1 MHCIFACM
9 MSGIFSKKVLL
20 LVCFIASGYSSMGQI
35 SNWTQMLN
43 GELEGGDIRSYLYH
57 KGVLYAGAR
66 GGIFKT
72 SDKGLQWTYTSY
84 GIGLENSTE
93 INWLTQLNDTLFAAT
108 TYGLAK
114 STDAG
119 VTWTSCT
126 DPGDLRQYI
135 DRVFTLGNRIVVTAK
150 TPGNQW
156 KMFSSTDYGKTW
168 TSGAH
173 IFTKRPHVY
182 KVRNDFVIIDRG
194 PDSLYTTTDG
204 LTITHFP
211 TLNLPPGAV
220 LESFAGDTAVTSKY
234 VYAIVDYTGVYRLN
248 LTNGVWE
255 DSVNT
260 IYPRAELYNLYYY
273 NNKLIVCGID
283 YNPYFKPNMY
293 ISYDQGL
300 NWLKL
305 PAPFGV
311 QFPMMQ
317 QVVWMG
323 GNDMMAV
330 FYYENFY
337 SSNGGLNW
345 GKRSGG
351 LYASK
356 STFSLASGNA
366 LLTSFSYKGIIR
378 STDNGLN
385 WNLSNTG
392 IDSPEIFVNDIIKT
406 RDRVY
411 ASLKVHLGDTM
422 RLYQSA
428 NNGVSWTRCKVP
440 TGIYEFDLIGSNDS
454 TLFIRNRTGSNVFVY
469 RTTDYGQSFEN
480 VHSKLPVELTTGV
493 GSVTAIIGAR
503 DTLMIQGKDAL
514 GYSKIFISTDNAET
528 FTAVNTGVPTAVG
541 SEVLKVLPGTSYF
554 LAVCRNFTDSI
565 KYFVNGKWV
574 NAKGQNLP
582 EQPKLYVVDQVGE
595 RLFAATNRGVYLS
608 INFGYSWIF
617 VDNGPYGGVSIG
629 KFFATPQYLFVSTQ
643 NDGIWRNTLQV
654 GISPGQ
660 NPSAATAVVY
670 PNPAHNISV
679 IQLPGVCTQQ
689 AQFTVFDIQGKKVHS
704 ETVQPG
710 QREIALT
717 TSGWMNG
724 LYFFKLNGKEMVAG
738 KIVVQH

>member
-1 MHCIFACM
+1 MYYIFAFM
-9 MSGIFSKKVLL
+9 ILKIFSKKLL
-20 LVCFIASGYSSMGQI
+20 LGVCLIASGYASIAQI

-57 KGVLYAGAR
+57 KGVLYAGTR

-72 SDKGLQWTYTSY
+72 TDKGLQWTYTSN
-84 GIGLENSTE
+84 GIGFENSLE

-126 DPGDLRQYI
+126 DPGDMRQYI
-135 DRVFTLGNRIVVTAK
+135 DRVFAIGNRLVVTAK

-168 TSGAH
+168 VSGSH
-173 IFTKRPHVY
+173 IFIKRPYIY
-182 KVRNDFVIIDRG
+182 KVRNDFVLIDRG
-194 PDSLYTTTDG
+194 SDSLYTTTDG

-211 TLNLPPGAV
+211 TINLPPGAI
-220 LESFAGDTAVTSKY
+220 LESFTGDTAVTSNY
-234 VYAIVDYTGVYRLN
+234 VYAIVDYAGIYRLN

-260 IYPRAELYNLYYY
+260 IYPRAELYNLYYF
-273 NNKLIVCGID
+273 NNKLIVCGVD
-283 YNPYFKPNMY
+283 YNPYFKPNLY

-300 NWLKL
+300 NWLRL

-317 QVVWMG
+317 QVIWMG
-323 GNDMMAV
+323 GNDMMAT

-356 STFSLASGNA
+356 STFSLTLGNTI
-366 LLTSFSYKGIIR
+366 LTSFSYKGIIR

-392 IDSPEIFVNDIIKT
+392 IDSPEIFVNDLIKT

-428 NNGVSWTRCKVP
+428 NNGVTWTRCTLP
-440 TGIYEFDLIGSNDS
+440 TGMYEFDLLGYNDS

-469 RTTDYGQSFEN
+469 RSTNYGQSFEN
-480 VHSKLPVELTTGV
+480 VQTKLPVELTTGV
-493 GSVTAIIGAR
+493 GSVTSIIGAR
-503 DTLMIQGKDAL
+503 DTLLIHGKDAL
-514 GYSKIFISTDNAET
+514 GYSKLFISTDNAET
-528 FTAVNTGVPTAVG
+528 FTGVNNGVPSAVG
-541 SEVLKVLPGTSYF
+541 SEVLKVLPGSSYF
-554 LAVCRNFTDSI
+554 LAVIRNFTDSI
-565 KYFVNGKWV
+565 KYFINGKWI

-582 EQPKLYVVDQVGE
+582 EQPKLFTLDQVGE
-595 RLFAATNRGVYLS
+595 RLFAATNRGVYVS
-608 INFGYSWIF
+608 INYGYSWIF
-617 VDNGPYGGVSIG
+617 VDYGPYGGVAIS

-654 GISPGQ
+654 GIAPKQS
-660 NPSAATAVVY
+660 PSAGIAVVY
-670 PNPAHNISV
+670 PNPAQNKAV
-679 IQLPGVCTQQ
+679 IQLPSAFTQPMQ
-689 AQFTVFDIQGKKVHS
+689 LVVFDIQGKMMYSQTAEAGENKL
-704 ETVQPG
+704 EL
-710 QREIALT
+710 I
-717 TSGWMNG
+717 TSDWVNG
-724 LYFFKLNGKEMVAG
+724 LYFFKLNGEENYVG
-738 KIVVQH
+738 KLLVQH